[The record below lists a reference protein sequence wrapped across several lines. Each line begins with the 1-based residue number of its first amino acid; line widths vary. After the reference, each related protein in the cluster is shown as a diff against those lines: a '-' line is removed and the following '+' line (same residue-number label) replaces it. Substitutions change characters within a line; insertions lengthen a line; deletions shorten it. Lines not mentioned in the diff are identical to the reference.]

1 MGYPCSYCLQATG
14 QQAKCRTIGLAPLP
28 LTSNTH
34 PHGQSED
41 SHMLWKK
48 GRRSDNVV
56 DARGD
61 DAGGGGGMR
70 FGGGK
75 GLSLTAIILIVGI
88 GWITGQDPLQILG
101 QLTGQMT
108 EQSAPASTQTRK
120 APPAN
125 DEGAE
130 FVRSILGDTEDT
142 WGQIFQQAG
151 RQYKNPTLVLFSNRV
166 NSACGLA
173 TSATGPFYC
182 PADQKVYLD
191 MAFFQEMSQRFSA
204 AGDFAQ
210 AYVIAHEVGHHVQTL
225 LGVSAKIQTARQQGR
240 QMEGDGGLLVRQ
252 ELQADCLAGVWA
264 NNAQQR
270 LNWLEPGDIEEALN
284 AANAIGDD
292 RLQQQGQ
299 GRVVPDSFTH
309 GTSAQ
314 RVRWF
319 KTGFAQGQVGQCD
332 TFAAK
337 TL

>member
-1 MGYPCSYCLQATG
+1 
-14 QQAKCRTIGLAPLP
+14 
-28 LTSNTH
+28 
-34 PHGQSED
+34 
-41 SHMLWKK
+41 MLWKK

-61 DAGGGGGMR
+61 DSGGGGGGMR
-70 FGGGK
+70 IGGK
-75 GLSLTAIILIVGI
+75 GLSLGAVVLIVGF
-88 GWITGQDPLQILG
+88 GLLTGQDPMQILG
-101 QLTGQMT
+101 ELTGQT
-108 EQSAPASTQTRK
+108 SQPQTAPASQTRQ

-125 DEGAE
+125 DQQAE

-142 WGQIFQQAG
+142 WQAIFKQAG
-151 RQYKNPTLVLFSNRV
+151 KQYRDPKLVLFSGRV

-173 TSATGPFYC
+173 SSATGPFYC
-182 PADQKVYLD
+182 PADQQVYLD
-191 MAFFQEMSQRFSA
+191 MSFFNEMAQRFSA

-225 LGVSAKIQTARQQGR
+225 LGVSAQVDAARQRGQR
-240 QMEGDGGLLVRQ
+240 MEGAGGLSVRL

-264 NNAQQR
+264 NSAQKR

-284 AANAIGDD
+284 AANSIGDD

-319 KTGFAQGQVGQCD
+319 KTGFAQGQISQCD
-332 TFAAK
+332 TFKAQS
-337 TL
+337 L

>member
-1 MGYPCSYCLQATG
+1 
-14 QQAKCRTIGLAPLP
+14 
-28 LTSNTH
+28 
-34 PHGQSED
+34 
-41 SHMLWKK
+41 MLWKK

-56 DARGD
+56 DVRD
-61 DAGGGGGMR
+61 DSSSGGGGGMR

-75 GLSLTAIILIVGI
+75 GLSLTAIVLIVGI
-88 GWITGQDPLQILG
+88 GWATGQDPLQILG
-101 QLTGQMT
+101 QLLGQSSQT
-108 EQSAPASTQTRK
+108 SAPATPQARK

-125 DEGAE
+125 DEQAE
-130 FVRSILGDTEDT
+130 FVRAILGDTEDT

-151 RQYKNPTLVLFSNRV
+151 RQYQAPKLILFRGRV
-166 NSACGLA
+166 NSACGAA
-173 TSATGPFYC
+173 TSASGPFYC
-182 PADQKVYLD
+182 PADRQVYLD
-191 MAFFQEMSQRFSA
+191 MDFFREMAQRFSA

-225 LGVSAKIQTARQQGR
+225 LGVSAKIQAARQQGR

-264 NNAQQR
+264 YHAQQR
-270 LNWLEPGDIEEALN
+270 LNWLEPGDVEEALN

-319 KTGFAQGQVGQCD
+319 KTGFSQGQVGQCD

-337 TL
+337 SL

>member
-1 MGYPCSYCLQATG
+1 
-14 QQAKCRTIGLAPLP
+14 
-28 LTSNTH
+28 
-34 PHGQSED
+34 
-41 SHMLWKK
+41 MLWKK

-61 DAGGGGGMR
+61 GGGGGGMR
-70 FGGGK
+70 LGGK
-75 GLSLTAIILIVGI
+75 GLGI
-88 GWITGQDPLQILG
+88 GGVIIIVAIGLLTGQDPMQILG
-101 QLTGQMT
+101 QLTGQGT
-108 EQSAPASTQTRK
+108 QAPATTETRQ

-125 DEGAE
+125 DEQAD

-142 WGQIFQQAG
+142 WRATFQLNG
-151 RQYKNPTLVLFSNRV
+151 RQYKDPTLVLFSGQV
-166 NSACGLA
+166 QSACGYA
-173 TSATGPFYC
+173 TSASGPFYC
-182 PADQKVYLD
+182 PADQQVYLD
-191 MAFFQEMSQRFSA
+191 MEFFREMSQRFKA

-225 LGVSAKIQTARQQGR
+225 LGVSAKVQQARQSGQR
-240 QMEGDGGLLVRQ
+240 MEGATGLLVRQ

-264 NNAQQR
+264 FNAQKR

-319 KTGFAQGQVGQCD
+319 KTGFAQGQINQCD

-337 TL
+337 SL

>member
-1 MGYPCSYCLQATG
+1 
-14 QQAKCRTIGLAPLP
+14 
-28 LTSNTH
+28 
-34 PHGQSED
+34 
-41 SHMLWKK
+41 MLWKK

-56 DARGD
+56 DARND
-61 DAGGGGGMR
+61 SGGGGGGGLR

-88 GWITGQDPLQILG
+88 GWATSQDPLQILG
-101 QLTGQMT
+101 QLVGQSGQT
-108 EQSAPASTQTRK
+108 SAPATTQARK
-120 APPAN
+120 SPPAN
-125 DEGAE
+125 DEQAE
-130 FVRSILGDTEDT
+130 FVRAILGDTEDT

-151 RQYKNPTLVLFSNRV
+151 RQYQAPKLILFRGRV
-166 NSACGLA
+166 NSACGSA
-173 TSATGPFYC
+173 TSASGPFYC
-182 PADQKVYLD
+182 PADQQVYLD
-191 MAFFQEMSQRFSA
+191 MDFFREMAQRFSA

-225 LGVSAKIQTARQQGR
+225 LGVSAKMQAARQQGR

-264 NNAQQR
+264 YHGQKR
-270 LNWLEPGDIEEALN
+270 LNWLEPGDVEEALN

-319 KTGFAQGQVGQCD
+319 KTGFSQGQVGQCD

-337 TL
+337 SL